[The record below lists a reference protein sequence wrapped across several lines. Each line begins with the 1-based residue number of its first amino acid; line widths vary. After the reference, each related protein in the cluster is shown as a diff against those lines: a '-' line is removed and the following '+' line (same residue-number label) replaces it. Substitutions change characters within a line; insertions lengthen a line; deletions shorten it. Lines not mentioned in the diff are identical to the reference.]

1 MANTSIDLVGLDF
14 NSIKSNLKNYLKNNT
29 AFKDVDFEGS
39 NISVLVDLLSYNTY
53 LNSFYTNMV
62 ASEMF
67 IDTASLR
74 DSIVSHAKS
83 LNYTPRSFVSSSAN
97 VSITISPTSSTNS
110 VVIPK
115 GTSFTSRVGSN
126 TFTFTTNETLVLT
139 NPNNNVF
146 TSNITLYEGNYVTD
160 SFVMNYSN
168 ASQRFVMS
176 NPTIDTSSLTVTV
189 IEDNGGVTINYTKSS
204 SLVGMTSISN
214 NYFVEAAENQQYELK
229 FGDNVFGRKPKDGSI
244 VIAEYRISSGELPNG
259 ASSFINDGTIDTH
272 ANVSVATLSNA
283 SGGAINESI
292 ESIRYNAPRSFQVQ
306 NRAVTAYDYE
316 TILKA
321 NFAEIES
328 ISAYGGESLVPP
340 QFGKVFISVDVA
352 NADGTPENRITAFS
366 DFIKDKTPLSIDVVF
381 VNPDFLYAEIVS
393 EVKYNVNVTSKLSN
407 DIKSLVM
414 SKISTYNVNNLN
426 GFKKTIYYSK
436 LVKDIDASDSSIVS
450 NDTNI
455 RAIKKISPELNSSQ
469 SYEIDFG
476 FRLKQETGVDIRTE
490 ERHYG
495 HTIRTTAFTF
505 NGYRSIIV
513 DDTVGNLYIAK
524 LTSNI
529 IDLERV
535 IGTVDYQNGILI
547 VNNLNVQA
555 YEGSAIKFYALP
567 YSKDFASNKN
577 VILSIADED
586 ITVSVVPVKV

>member
-146 TSNITLYEGNYVTD
+146 TSNITLYEGNYITD

-168 ASQRFVMS
+168 TSQRFVMS

-535 IGTVDYQNGILI
+535 IGTIDYQNGILI

>member
-146 TSNITLYEGNYVTD
+146 TSNITLYEGNYITD

-168 ASQRFVMS
+168 TSQRFVMS